1 MIVVGDIMEFLILT
15 VILIIF
21 ILVIIF
27 FLMRQESTYKRH
39 ISKFNEQ
46 ANNDKEMLSNVV
58 NMQLDTFKYSILS
71 EVQRELKH
79 LNVDTNDRLNLVSKE
94 VQKELNLGML
104 KTNDTFSEVSKQLV
118 TVNETQK
125 NLDNLSKQILDLE
138 KILTDKS
145 TRGKFGEIEL
155 YSILENSYGIHSD
168 FYAKQYQLSNGVRAD
183 AILFGIEALG
193 DIVVDAKFPLEN
205 YARMYDENLVVEE
218 RNRASTQFKRDVK
231 KHIDDISSKY
241 IVKHE
246 TAEIAFLFVPA
257 EAIFAEIYGRHEDVV
272 QYSYKQKVYIVSPS
286 TIMAYI
292 TTLKSV
298 YLGIEQNE
306 KIDLM
311 QVEFSLLAKEFE
323 RFAQRSKKL
332 ASSYEAVYNDMRNLE
347 ITTEK
352 IQKRFNEIM
361 AVDLEDKV
369 K

>member
-1 MIVVGDIMEFLILT
+1 MIVVGDIMEFIFFS

-39 ISKFNEQ
+39 MDKLNAQ
-46 ANNDKEMLSNVV
+46 ANNEKEQLSSIV
-58 NMQLDTFKYSILS
+58 NMQLDSFKYSILN

-79 LNVDTNDRLNLVSKE
+79 LNVDTTDRLNLVSKE

-104 KTNDTFSEVSKQLV
+104 KTNNTFTEVSKQLV

-145 TRGKFGEIEL
+145 TRGRFGEIEL

-168 FYAKQYQLSNGVRAD
+168 FYAKQYQLSNGLRAD

-205 YARMYDENLVVEE
+205 YARMYDDNLVVEE
-218 RNRASTQFKRDVK
+218 RNRASNQFKRDVK
-231 KHIDDISSKY
+231 KHVDDISRKY
-241 IVKHE
+241 IIKNE
-246 TAEIAFLFVPA
+246 TADIAFLFVPA

-272 QYSYKQKVYIVSPS
+272 QHSYKQKVYIVSPS

-311 QVEFSLLAKEFE
+311 QQEFSLLANEFE
-323 RFAQRSKKL
+323 RFAIRSKKI
-332 ASSYEAVYNDMRNLE
+332 ASSYQTVYDDMKKLE

-352 IQKRFNEIM
+352 IQKRFKEIM